1 MLNKRKI
8 KILNNCPEIEWE
20 IIAPHIVQRF
30 IKNNQEEIIAKE
42 YWARIKHY
50 LTLPEKV
57 KKQYFSSLL
66 NNLFQS
72 KSFISRHNKKAVEIL
87 LEDYAS
93 IDLDLPSFRK
103 YFLEVTK
110 NKEAINKIWEYL
122 GAEHAKEN
130 LDNHPHLQTC
140 IKESSITNL
149 IIEQQDFEDIEI
161 KSLLQI
167 KAMKAF
173 IKNKK
178 NKKMIN
184 ELVPLSLNN
193 NQEISQ
199 IVLGLIEEHIRD
211 TKIFLQ
217 LIESSMPRAI
227 ETAENF
233 FKELNPSSDDYYK
246 TVLLLCDSPYE
257 NAQLFGLK
265 LIKQNI
271 SYLPKSSL
279 LRNLSETRNK
289 LIQQYLA
296 NEISNLLSDKDEFL
310 NFEADILRTRNQK
323 RKLKELIKK
332 RIEKAIED
340 NVSSNLDQKY
350 LAPLVSLTLGLVKE
364 DSAWAIRNLTSLS
377 IHGYE
382 IKDLAITT
390 PIKP

>member
-8 KILNNCPEIEWE
+8 TILNDHPEIEWE
-20 IIAPHIVQRF
+20 IIAPHIIQRF
-30 IKNNQEEIIAKE
+30 TKNNQEEIIAKE
-42 YWARIKHY
+42 YWKRIKHY
-50 LTLPEKV
+50 LTLPEEV
-57 KKQYFSSLL
+57 KKQYFSSLM
-66 NNLFQS
+66 NDLFQS
-72 KSFISRHNKKAVEIL
+72 KSFISKHNKKAVEIL
-87 LEDYAS
+87 LQDYAS
-93 IDLDLPSFRK
+93 IDLDLSSFRK

-110 NKEAINKIWEYL
+110 NKEAINEIWEYL
-122 GAEHAKEN
+122 GAENIREN
-130 LDNHPHLQTC
+130 LVNHKHLQAC
-140 IKESSITNL
+140 INESSTTNL
-149 IIEQQDFEDIEI
+149 IIEQQDFDEIEI
-161 KSLLQI
+161 KSLAQI

-173 IKNKK
+173 IENKK
-178 NKKMIN
+178 NKKLIN

-211 TKIFLQ
+211 TRVFLQ

-233 FKELNPSSDDYYK
+233 FKKLNPSSDNYYE
-246 TVLLLCDSPYE
+246 TVLSLCDSPYE
-257 NAQLFGLK
+257 NVQAFGLE

-279 LRNLSETRNK
+279 LRNLSETRNQ

-310 NFEADILRTRNQK
+310 HFEADILRTRNQK

-332 RIEKAIED
+332 RAERVIED

-364 DSAWAIRNLTSLS
+364 DRAWAIRNLTSLS

-390 PIKP
+390 PIKS